1 MSFKKDFPIFQNN
14 PDLIYL
20 DTTASSQKPSYVI
33 EWICKYLWNSYSN
46 IHRWLYDIAIDSEEL
61 YFDSKKKIAEFLWWV
76 DYKEVIYTYNS
87 NYALNILAQTFRLN
101 NVLKAWDKV
110 LISIVEHHSNVVP
123 WLILKEEIWIEVE
136 FVKVT
141 ENFDLDLEDFKAKYD
156 EKVKV
161 ISLTQ
166 VSNVTGQIFDLETI
180 WNLKREDTLF
190 IVDASQS
197 FPHFKVDVKKL
208 NADFIFFT
216 WHKVMADS
224 WIWVLWWKKELLENY
239 KPIFSGGWAINEVKE
254 SCFKSGSL
262 PFRFEPGTPNMTW
275 AVSLLKAL
283 QYIENIWWYKEIEKY
298 ENDLIKYSLQEF
310 KKRPQIK
317 LIWSLSEKNRVWVF
331 SFYVDGIH
339 PLDIADELA
348 SENICIRAWQHC
360 TEPFMDYLWVN
371 ASCRMSL
378 YIYNDKSDIDKFF
391 SVLDNILENTK

>member
-1 MSFKKDFPIFQNN
+1 MKKDFPIFQNN

-20 DTTASSQKPSYVI
+20 DTTASSQKPAYVI

-61 YFDSKKKIAEFLWWV
+61 YFDSKKKVAEFLWWV

-101 NVLKAWDKV
+101 KVLKAWDKV

-141 ENFDLDLEDFKAKYD
+141 QNFDLDLEDFNKKYD

-180 WNLKREDTLF
+180 WKLKREDTLF
-190 IVDASQS
+190 IVDVSQS

-208 NADFIFFT
+208 WADFIFFT

-224 WIWVLWWKKELLENY
+224 GIWILWWKKDLLENY

-254 SCFKSGSL
+254 SCFKSWSL

-283 QYIENIWWYKEIEKY
+283 EYIENIWWYEEIEKY

-317 LIWSLSEKNRVWVF
+317 LIWSESEKNRVWVF
-331 SFYVDGIH
+331 SFYVDSIH

-348 SENICIRAWQHC
+348 SKNICIRAGQHC
-360 TEPFMDYLWVN
+360 TEPFMDYLWIK
-371 ASCRMSL
+371 ASCRMSI

-391 SVLDNILENTK
+391 SALDKII

>member
-20 DTTASSQKPSYVI
+20 DTTASSQKPKYVI

-61 YFDSKKKIAEFLWWV
+61 YFDSKKKIAKFLWWV

-101 NVLKAWDKV
+101 KVLKAWDKV

-136 FVKVT
+136 FVRVT
-141 ENFDLDLEDFKAKYD
+141 QNFDLDLEDFKAKYD

-180 WNLKREDTLF
+180 WKLKREDTLF

-197 FPHFKVDVKKL
+197 FPHFKVDVNRL

-224 WIWVLWWKKELLENY
+224 GIWVLWWKKDLLESY
-239 KPIFSGGWAINEVKE
+239 RPIFSWGWAINEVKE
-254 SCFKSGSL
+254 TCFKSWSL
-262 PFRFEPGTPNMTW
+262 PFRYEPGTPNMTG
-275 AVSLLKAL
+275 AVSFLKAL
-283 QYIENIWWYKEIEKY
+283 EYIENIWWYEEIEKY
-298 ENDLIKYSLQEF
+298 ENDLIKYSLKEF

-331 SFYVDGIH
+331 SFYVDNIH

-348 SENICIRAWQHC
+348 SKNICIRAGQHC
-360 TEPFMDYLWVN
+360 TEPFMDYLWIK

-391 SVLDNILENTK
+391 SVLDNILENI